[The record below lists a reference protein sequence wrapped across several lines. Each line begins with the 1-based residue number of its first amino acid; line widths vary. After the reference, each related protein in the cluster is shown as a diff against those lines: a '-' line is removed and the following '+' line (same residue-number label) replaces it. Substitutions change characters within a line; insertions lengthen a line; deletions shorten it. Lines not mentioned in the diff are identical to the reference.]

1 MPLTQVDQAAEQ
13 LDTQVHRKVTAQV
26 QQEYQDKATQA
37 ETQAV
42 QAAVAVVVL
51 VKPAPIAM
59 VDQVVMVHRIQLAA
73 QDKHMQAEAAD
84 LNQADQVEQVEVAPV
99 TIQVVLKT
107 MQHISVLA
115 VEVAGITATPELEQD
130 IKE

>member
-1 MPLTQVDQAAEQ
+1 MNDIINQA
-13 LDTQVHRKVTAQV
+13 K
-26 QQEYQDKATQA
+26 QEYQDKATQA

-42 QAAVAVVVL
+42 QAAVVVVVL

-107 MQHISVLA
+107 MQHISVVA
-115 VEVAGITATPELEQD
+115 AEVAGITATPELEQD